1 MRTNLSF
8 GLIQLPCH
16 RPRQKKFNT
25 LDFEIFCQRH
35 TEFCSPPSHFSGFLQ
50 PFYGLFSSRFCP
62 GLIAFFPIMFFFF
75 SSQLVI
81 FQIFFFTLDIA
92 LFISALFCLSR
103 YERPPSLKGQN
114 WPNGNHTID
123 ICGQT
128 GQVMCHPIACILMF
142 ALLKSHQHWEM
153 KTAARCLLY

>member
-62 GLIAFFPIMFFFF
+62 GLTAFFPIMFYFLLISTCNISDIFLYFGHCSLHLCFILPF
-75 SSQLVI
+75 SI
-81 FQIFFFTLDIA
+81 WKATLTVGA
-92 LFISALFCLSR
+92 KLAKWKS
-103 YERPPSLKGQN
+103 YN
-114 WPNGNHTID
+114 WYMWANGPGNVSPNCVHIDVCIIEKSSTLGNENS
-123 ICGQT
+123 C
-128 GQVMCHPIACILMF
+128 
-142 ALLKSHQHWEM
+142 
-153 KTAARCLLY
+153 